1 VEITDLFQG
10 VNYVVAHYGF
20 MQTPNLPELL
30 AACSAAGL
38 ELPIDQTT
46 FYLGRESLLTTGSS
60 KLPGWR
66 KRLFAFLARN
76 SRAPSFYFGIP
87 PDRVIEIGMQIPL

>member
-20 MQTPNLPELL
+20 MQTPDLPELL

-38 ELPIDQTT
+38 NVPIEETT
-46 FYLGRESLLTTGSS
+46 FYLGRESLVTTGASTMS
-60 KLPGWR
+60 RWR
-66 KRLFAFLARN
+66 KRLFAYLARN
-76 SRAPSFYFGIP
+76 SRTPSFYFGIP
-87 PDRVIEIGMQIPL
+87 PDRVIEIGMQIPV